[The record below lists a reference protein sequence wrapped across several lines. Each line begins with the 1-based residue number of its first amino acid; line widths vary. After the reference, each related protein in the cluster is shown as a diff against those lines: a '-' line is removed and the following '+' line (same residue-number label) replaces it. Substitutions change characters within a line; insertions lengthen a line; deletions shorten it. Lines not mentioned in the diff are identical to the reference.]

1 MIKMRNAAA
10 VAMAAAFGM
19 LGAARAAD
27 FQAGDS
33 VTGGSHDWY
42 ISLAALALQRSTPNG
57 GAIVAANP
65 AGTPF
70 MTGADFDFG
79 WSPGIDAA
87 VGVGL
92 FGDEAIEARVM
103 YSRMDSGYNF
113 TSPGNFIGVGFTG
126 PGGTLFVSEYE
137 TTLMSWEANWRHR
150 YNDRL
155 SVLAGFRSIG
165 IEDVMSTVLNAN
177 VATGLYEADNNML
190 GVQVGAQLS
199 VFEQSNPL
207 QLDVFGK
214 LGIFS
219 NNSEAG
225 IREFQ
230 GNNFIGE
237 FQSGLVRETNYAAE
251 LGVTAGYKVL
261 ENVSLTAGYQ
271 LLWVNDVALASN
283 AASGSLLNP
292 SLLRT
297 NVFRD
302 DILFHGFNAGLKVS
316 F

>member
-1 MIKMRNAAA
+1 MRKFNSAA
-10 VAMAAAFGM
+10 VALAVTIGM
-19 LGAARAAD
+19 CGQASAAD
-27 FQAGDS
+27 LQAGERITS
-33 VTGGSHDWY
+33 ATHDWY
-42 ISLAALALQRSTPNG
+42 ISIAALALQRSTPND

-92 FGDEAIEARVM
+92 FGNEAIEARVM
-103 YSRMDSGYNF
+103 YSRMDAGYNF

-126 PGGTLFVSEYE
+126 PAGTQFVSEYE
-137 TTLMSWEANWRHR
+137 TTLMSWEVNWRHH
-150 YNDRL
+150 YSDRL
-155 SVLAGFRSIG
+155 SVLAGFRSLG
-165 IEDVMSTVLNAN
+165 IEDIMSTVLNAN

-199 VFEQSNPL
+199 VFEQSNPF

-214 LGIFS
+214 LGVFS
-219 NNSEAG
+219 NQSEAG

-237 FQSGLVRETNYAAE
+237 FQSGSVRETNYAAE
-251 LGVTAGYKVL
+251 LGVTAGYRVF

-271 LLWVNDVALASN
+271 LLWVTTWRSPATRP
-283 AASGSLLNP
+283 AAACSIQA
-292 SLLRT
+292 
-297 NVFRD
+297 F
-302 DILFHGFNAGLKVS
+302 
-316 F
+316 